1 MKGGLAVDPRGLIY
15 EAYQMEIGP
24 EEARAIFFDWAMGAR
39 EPVGRSEIETLL
51 AAYGGAQPEHPM
63 TAILREGLVGRSVPR
78 RRPMSI
84 RWRR

>member
-39 EPVGRSEIETLL
+39 EPVGPVEIAALL

-63 TAILREGLVGRSVPR
+63 TAILREGLVGRPVPR
-78 RRPMSI
+78 RQP
-84 RWRR
+84 RRG